1 MDFFLLHQYD
11 NIFMT
16 EFFLNYLCYLNYFYC
31 LSSYFQCLKLHV
43 QDELL
48 SASNFKSEFHLIFV
62 FIL

>member
-1 MDFFLLHQYD
+1 
-11 NIFMT
+11 MT